1 MFSFRKLARLMAI
14 LAMLIQIVI
23 ISYNHFNGYYTL
35 DGTLD
40 FVVRLIYSSV
50 FTFLGGLLL
59 AYPDLFLIHYL
70 NRRYPWKTKPFVR
83 VGLETLMV
91 VFFGVVISSIITLA
105 AHAINAYSDNL
116 ISVLWVNALITAVVN
131 ILLATAL
138 EGIVFFGESEDA
150 RNREEQLR
158 QELGQLKYEVLKNQ
172 INPHFMFNSLNV
184 LSGLIDSDTKQ
195 AQKFVDE
202 FSRVYRYV
210 LETIEKPVVTL
221 AEELDFIRSYMFLQ
235 KIRYGGNLAYS
246 IHTSSEVTQDYL
258 PPLSLQLVVENAIK
272 HNVINNAH
280 PLLIEIFAD
289 AENLKVR
296 NNIKA
301 KVSAVKSTGIG
312 QKNLIKRYAMIWH
325 KRPEFKVE
333 TGHYLV
339 ILPLIK
345 AEEE

>member
-1 MFSFRKLARLMAI
+1 MFPFRKLAPLMAM
-14 LAMLIQIVI
+14 LALLIQVII

-40 FVVRLIYSSV
+40 FAVRLIYSSV

-70 NRRYPWKTKPFVR
+70 NRRYPWKTKLFVR
-83 VGLETLMV
+83 VGLETLFV
-91 VFFGVVISSIITLA
+91 VLFGVIISVIITLV
-105 AHAINAYSDNL
+105 AHGINAYSDNL
-116 ISVLWVNALITAVVN
+116 ISVLWVNALITAVIN
-131 ILLATAL
+131 LLLATAL

-150 RNREEQLR
+150 RLREAQLR

-184 LSGLIDSDTKQ
+184 LSGLIDSDPKQ

-210 LETIEKPVVTL
+210 LETIEKPVVTVG
-221 AEELDFIRSYMFLQ
+221 EELDFIRSYMFLQ
-235 KIRYGGNLAYS
+235 KIRYGGNLKYS
-246 IHTSSEVTQDYL
+246 IEVSAEASQDYL
-258 PPLSLQLVVENAIK
+258 PPLSLQLVLENAIK

-280 PLLIEIFAD
+280 PLLIEIFSD
-289 AENLKVR
+289 EENLVIR
-296 NNIKA
+296 NNVKA
-301 KVSAVKSTGIG
+301 KFSAVKSTGIG

-325 KRPEFKVE
+325 MKPEFKVE

-339 ILPLIK
+339 KLPLIK
-345 AEEE
+345 AEE